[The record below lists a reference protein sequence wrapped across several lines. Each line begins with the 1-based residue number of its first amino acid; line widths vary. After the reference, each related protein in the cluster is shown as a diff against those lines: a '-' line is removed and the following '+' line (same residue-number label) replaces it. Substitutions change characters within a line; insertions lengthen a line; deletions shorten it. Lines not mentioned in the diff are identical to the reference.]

1 MSIQYPGSEA
11 CDRPSKGIKTIL
23 NILKSPSF
31 QLLSN
36 QPLPLS
42 FQPYTPYLNK
52 MFSKLAVVATIAFA
66 AIAAA
71 VPTGYIYI
79 LCHLHSYY
87 PLTCFARSGQCQT
100 SDQYCCNSVQNAGS
114 PQATAIL
121 GDLLAAVIGADV
133 PVGLTCSPLTA
144 IGLGSNSWYVL

>member
-1 MSIQYPGSEA
+1 
-11 CDRPSKGIKTIL
+11 
-23 NILKSPSF
+23 
-31 QLLSN
+31 
-36 QPLPLS
+36 
-42 FQPYTPYLNK
+42 

-66 AIAAA
+66 AIATA

-79 LCHLHSYY
+79 YISSCDLYSSDL
-87 PLTCFARSGQCQT
+87 FRDNRSGQCQT

-144 IGLGSNSWYVL
+144 IGLGSNSWYVLLT